1 MNNFYL
7 GTIAIINLMMLGMTF
22 HVLAYSGFTRK
33 QKKWFTWTFLTIVFC
48 CFAEFAVH
56 CGFYDADFR
65 IPLTILTIL
74 QFSLSPILAM
84 LFCGALGLRGQKVV
98 AIVFFSL
105 GLVAEFVCAF
115 KGWIFSF
122 DEAGYHRGPYFYIYE
137 IFFSVS
143 FVYLLVCLFIV
154 GRRFKSRDLVTIAC
168 IFVIVASGIALTMF
182 SDEIFGEE
190 IHVTYIAI
198 GLCACLSY
206 IYYNDLVQDDIKTE
220 LVDKQIKM
228 SSMQNHIITALASLI
243 ESRDAETGEHVIRT
257 SYYAKRLAEE
267 IKGLKSYSKEIND
280 EFVALI
286 YLLAPLHDVG
296 KIVVS
301 DQILTK
307 PARLTPEEFEEM
319 KKHASMG
326 GVVIRQ
332 ILEGVADE
340 DYLKFASDI
349 ATYHHERWDGTG
361 YPQGLKGKKIP
372 LAARI
377 MAIADVFDALTSER
391 CYKPKMEPEKAFQI
405 IEEEAG
411 THFDPSLVKVFL
423 KHKDEYLNY
432 LSGGVPTEIINEEKN
447 DEVAQS

>member
-7 GTIAIINLMMLGMTF
+7 GTIAIITLMMLGMTF
-22 HVLAYSGFTRK
+22 HVLAYSGFTKK

-56 CGFYDADFR
+56 CGYYDSDFK
-65 IPLTILTIL
+65 IPLYILTIL

-98 AIVFFSL
+98 ATVFFAI
-105 GLVAEFVCAF
+105 GAIAESVCAF

-122 DEAGYHRGPYFYIYE
+122 DEIGYHRGPYFYIYE

-154 GRRFKSRDLVTIAC
+154 GKRFRSRDLVTIAC
-168 IFVIVASGIALTMF
+168 IFVLVAAGIVLTMF
-182 SDEIFGEE
+182 SDEIFHEE

-198 GLCACLSY
+198 GLCSCLSY

-228 SSMQNHIITALASLI
+228 SGMQNHIITSLASLI
-243 ESRDAETGEHVIRT
+243 ESRDADTGEHVIRT

-267 IKGLKSYSKEIND
+267 IKPLKTYGKEMND

-326 GVVIRQ
+326 GIVVRQ
-332 ILEGVADE
+332 ILEGVSDE
-340 DYLKFASDI
+340 EYVKFASDI
-349 ATYHHERWDGTG
+349 AMYHHERWDGTG
-361 YPQGLKGKKIP
+361 YPEGLKGKKIP

-391 CYKPKMEPEKAFQI
+391 CYKPKMEPEQAFKI

-411 THFDPSLVKVFL
+411 THFDPNLVKIFL
-423 KHKDEYLNY
+423 KHRDEYENY
-432 LSGGVPTEIINEEKN
+432 LNVCNAEKLEETKK
-447 DEVAQS
+447 DDVAVS

>member
-1 MNNFYL
+1 M
-7 GTIAIINLMMLGMTF
+7 TLMMLGMTF
-22 HVLAYSGFTRK
+22 HVLAYSGFTKK
-33 QKKWFTWTFLTIVFC
+33 QKKWFTWTFLSIVFC

-56 CGFYDADFR
+56 CGYYDPDLK
-65 IPLTILTIL
+65 IPLYILTVL

-98 AIVFFSL
+98 AIVFFTM
-105 GLVAEFVCAF
+105 GIIAETVCAF

-122 DEAGYHRGPYFYIYE
+122 DEIGYHRGTYFYIYE

-143 FVYLLVCLFIV
+143 FAYLLVCLFVV
-154 GRRFKSRDLVTIAC
+154 GRRFRSRDLVTIAC
-168 IFVIVASGIALTMF
+168 IFVIIAAGIALTMF
-182 SDEIFGEE
+182 SKELFNEE

-206 IYYNDLVQDDIKTE
+206 IYYNDLVQEDVKTE
-220 LVDKQIKM
+220 LVDKQEKM
-228 SSMQNHIITALASLI
+228 SRMQNHIITALASLI
-243 ESRDAETGEHVIRT
+243 ESRDANTGEHVIRT
-257 SYYAKRLAEE
+257 SYFAKNLAEE
-267 IKGLKSYSKEIND
+267 IKGMKSYSKEVSD
-280 EFVALI
+280 EFVQLI

-326 GVVIRQ
+326 GVVIKQ
-332 ILEGVADE
+332 ILEGVADD

-349 ATYHHERWDGTG
+349 AMYHHERWDGTG
-361 YPQGLKGKKIP
+361 YPTGLKGKKIP

-411 THFDPSLVKVFL
+411 THFDPQLVKVFL
-423 KHKDEYLNY
+423 KNKELYVNYLN
-432 LSGGVPTEIINEEKN
+432 GQETIEQKNE
-447 DEVAQS
+447 EVAQS

>member
-22 HVLAYSGFTRK
+22 HVLAYSGFTRR
-33 QKKWFTWTFLTIVFC
+33 QKKWFTWTFLTIVLC